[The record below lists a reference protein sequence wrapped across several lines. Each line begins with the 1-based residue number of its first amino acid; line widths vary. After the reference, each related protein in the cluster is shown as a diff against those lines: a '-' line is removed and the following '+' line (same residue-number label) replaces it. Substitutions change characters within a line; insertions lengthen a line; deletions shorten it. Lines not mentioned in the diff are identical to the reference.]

1 MFEEDLSPEN
11 KFFAD
16 IRNEWENLDT
26 SPEAEIFTL
35 DKDLVG
41 RDEALLFYK
50 EILLKKNQRN
60 EIMIRDDYRELA
72 ECSVMLLG
80 DLPPSGKI
88 FWRKPGACQKAR
100 FCAFGIYGLKA
111 LAFSSQLDLDDETIQ
126 LLSRFCAFLTI
137 IYIPHFLSSSIGCD
151 APINDMKL
159 FAQLFAMRAWD
170 TQLADEALVVLRR
183 HCWYL
188 TPEVVMFSLF
198 SSKVTNDEKSRIA
211 SRLLTFDSSVP
222 KSEKLEKPK
231 FPEINENT
239 KLVDLVT
246 PQSYRF
252 FRILGLDCPWLA
264 MDPVK
269 WEEEDSY
276 MIAQDF
282 VKTVKVTNDI
292 AERGVKL
299 ARDYATLLTTDD
311 SIRAELLQGV
321 ERCRRNFPDF
331 AKKTLNS

>member
-1 MFEEDLSPEN
+1 
-11 KFFAD
+11 
-16 IRNEWENLDT
+16 
-26 SPEAEIFTL
+26 
-35 DKDLVG
+35 
-41 RDEALLFYK
+41 
-50 EILLKKNQRN
+50 
-60 EIMIRDDYRELA
+60 
-72 ECSVMLLG
+72 
-80 DLPPSGKI
+80 
-88 FWRKPGACQKAR
+88 
-100 FCAFGIYGLKA
+100 
-111 LAFSSQLDLDDETIQ
+111 
-126 LLSRFCAFLTI
+126 
-137 IYIPHFLSSSIGCD
+137 
-151 APINDMKL
+151 
-159 FAQLFAMRAWD
+159 
-170 TQLADEALVVLRR
+170 
-183 HCWYL
+183 
-188 TPEVVMFSLF
+188 MFSLF

-239 KLVDLVT
+239 KLVDLVA
-246 PQSYRF
+246 PESYRF
-252 FRILGLDCPWLA
+252 FIILGLDCPWLT